1 MMKRITPDQLRLISF
16 RKLISQ
22 ITLKD
27 LQNLLYKIYTKR
39 IFIYATLGAVA
50 GGVYIGFLLFGENSL
65 ETLLHN
71 ISERNE
77 LSNIVK
83 DLQTQNAKL
92 QKDLFE
98 LKGLEP

>member
-1 MMKRITPDQLRLISF
+1 MIKPIASRFKHFKKPTPKRFTAQS
-16 RKLISQ
+16 
-22 ITLKD
+22 LK
-27 LQNLLYKIYTKR
+27 NLFYRIYTKR
-39 IFIYATLGAVA
+39 VFIYAALGAAVV
-50 GGVYIGFLLFGENSL
+50 GVYIGFLLVGDSSL

-71 ISERNE
+71 ISEKNE